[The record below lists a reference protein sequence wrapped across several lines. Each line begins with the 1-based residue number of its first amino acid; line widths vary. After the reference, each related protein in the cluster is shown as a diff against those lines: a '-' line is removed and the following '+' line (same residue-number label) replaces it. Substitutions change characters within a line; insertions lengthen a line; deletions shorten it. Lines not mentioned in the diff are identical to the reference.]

1 MKTKDLYTQ
10 DDVRKVRLE
19 LIKEQDGKC
28 LITGLPTDTK
38 DFALDHAHDDSQ
50 LVRGAVN
57 KHANAS
63 LGKLENISK
72 RYLWWYPHSLSTFLR
87 QCADYL
93 DRKPD
98 TRFRHPGWR
107 KKVQTAFNKLNSKQQ
122 DQVLINLGSTKGK
135 NPAERK
141 KLFQKALLTRKF
153 SFDTI
158 VNVILNSK

>member
-1 MKTKDLYTQ
+1 MTIKDLYTQ
-10 DDVRKVRLE
+10 DDVKKVRLQ

-57 KHANAS
+57 KHCNMS

-122 DQVLINLGSTKGK
+122 DQVLVNLGSTKGK

-158 VNVILNSK
+158 INVILNSE